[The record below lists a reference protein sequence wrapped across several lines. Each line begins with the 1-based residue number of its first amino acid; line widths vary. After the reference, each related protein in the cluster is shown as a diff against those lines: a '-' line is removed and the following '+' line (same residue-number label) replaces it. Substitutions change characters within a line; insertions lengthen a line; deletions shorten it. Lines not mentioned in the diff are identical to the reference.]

1 MVISLGAP
9 ARLANLSG
17 APPSRKSKAPA
28 AARTAAR
35 AKNHRLAGERF
46 TPLYINPFSTA
57 ISFTTI
63 GSAIGMELDRR
74 QAAVSRIARKA
85 DL

>member
-1 MVISLGAP
+1 MVISLGVP
-9 ARLANLSG
+9 AKLANLSG
-17 APPSRKSKAPA
+17 APPSRKVKAPA

-46 TPLYINPFSTA
+46 TPLYINPFSSA

-63 GSAIGMELDRR
+63 GSAIGSELDRR
-74 QAAVSRIARKA
+74 QAAVARLARKA
-85 DL
+85 TT